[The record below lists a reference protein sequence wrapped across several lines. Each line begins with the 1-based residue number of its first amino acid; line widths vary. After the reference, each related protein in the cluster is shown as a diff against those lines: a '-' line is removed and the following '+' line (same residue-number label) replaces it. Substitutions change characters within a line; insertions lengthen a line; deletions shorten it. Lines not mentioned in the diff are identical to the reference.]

1 MNALC
6 RKPALA
12 LGAVLCV
19 QAVCAAPKVLVESLG
34 KVPPGA
40 QAGSRLESH
49 DFRRVAQI
57 ACTPSGCAVFVN
69 GVSGATFDSI
79 VQRTLR
85 FAGGKHVAY
94 AGQRGDATFL
104 VVEQREIA
112 LSGTL
117 APPSFAMNPAVRGDG
132 AAAMAVLVAGSQR
145 TVRLFDVASGTYK
158 DLGPYDDVVQPQFGA
173 DGRPIFMAKRGTE
186 MFVVFDGVEDPH
198 YDIVGLVTL
207 SPDGKRAAYQA
218 HKDGVKRFSVDG
230 DLSEPLGLTSPIV
243 FSPDSKRYGYLT
255 TSPTQ
260 PTRFV
265 LDGETSFGPSGS
277 AVSSPFVFSPD
288 SRHVGYAVVDEKD
301 RLAYSI
307 DGVIGTFYAR
317 VSDLTFWSNG
327 SKSKSAYSRESTTG
341 KRAIVF
347 TGGVSPSYTPP
358 GEPLALAWSADGR
371 SFSHVASVGSG
382 ESAKRIVIVD
392 GKRATP
398 SGYAATG
405 PSAFAA
411 SGHQS
416 AHLARSVGG
425 RLALVVDSTR
435 RMAMDAVSLTPVK
448 ATADGFAFLVVRDG
462 EQQRIEW
469 RPR

>member
-1 MNALC
+1 MNALLC
-6 RKPALA
+6 QSVLA
-12 LGAVLCV
+12 AAAMLCA
-19 QAVCAAPKVLVESLG
+19 QAVFAAPKVLIESLG
-34 KVPPGA
+34 KVPQGA
-40 QAGSRLESH
+40 QAGTRLESQ
-49 DFRRVAQI
+49 DLRRVAQI
-57 ACTPSGCAVFVN
+57 ACTPAGCAVFVN

-79 VQRTLR
+79 VPRTLR
-85 FAGGKHVAY
+85 FAGAKHVAY
-94 AGQRGDATFL
+94 AGQRGNATFL

-112 LSGTL
+112 LPGTL
-117 APPSFAMNPAVRGDG
+117 APPSFAMNPAVRSDG
-132 AAAMAVLVAGSQR
+132 AAAMAVLVAGAQR
-145 TVRLFDVASGTYK
+145 TVRLIDVASGTYK
-158 DLGPYDDVVQPQFGA
+158 DFGPYDDVVQTQFGG
-173 DGRPIFMAKRGTE
+173 DGRPFFIAKRGSE
-186 MFVVFDGVEDPH
+186 MFVVVDGVEDPH

-218 HKDGVKRFSVDG
+218 HKDGVKRFSIDG
-230 DLSEPLGLTSPIV
+230 VLSEPLGLTSPIV

-265 LDGETSFGPSGS
+265 LDGKTSFGPSGS

-301 RLAYSI
+301 RIAYSI
-307 DGVIGTFYAR
+307 DGVTGTFYPR

-327 SKSKSAYSRESTTG
+327 SKTKWAFSRESTTG

-358 GEPLALAWSADGR
+358 GEPLALTWSADGK

-382 ESAKRIVIVD
+382 ELARRIVIVD
-392 GKRATP
+392 GKRTTP

-405 PSAFAA
+405 PAAFAA

-425 RLALVVDSTR
+425 RLALVVDATKRLS
-435 RMAMDAVSLTPVK
+435 MEAVSLSTVK
-448 ATADGFAFLVVRDG
+448 ATADGFAFLVVKDG